1 MKCLFWPQDYKIRNQ
16 LQEEKA
22 IIKHKHTEVKYML
35 LNTQRSLKKSK
46 SKLKNAKKQMTM
58 IIIHKYVHQ
67 LLQIYHTNDKG

>member
-1 MKCLFWPQDYKIRNQ
+1 
-16 LQEEKA
+16 
-22 IIKHKHTEVKYML
+22 ML